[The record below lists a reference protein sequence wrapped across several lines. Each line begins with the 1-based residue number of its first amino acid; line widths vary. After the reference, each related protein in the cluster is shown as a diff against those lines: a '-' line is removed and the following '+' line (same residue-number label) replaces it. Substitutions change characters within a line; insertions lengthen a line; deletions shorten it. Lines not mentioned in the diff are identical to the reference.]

1 MSLTGGGEWWQ
12 TGIVKIFHVLLNSD
26 SAPGGSEMVQPAA
39 LGGDAPPA
47 AALVMS
53 GTVTEKES
61 KLAELLA
68 VEKASHATTAATIKA
83 REITIAELED
93 KLRQARGEKPAP
105 AAAKKSM
112 MAAWLAGDE
121 S

>member
-1 MSLTGGGEWWQ
+1 MSLTGGGGRWQ
-12 TGIVKIFHVLLNSD
+12 SGAVKIFPVLLNSD
-26 SAPGGSEMVQPAA
+26 SASGGSETVQPAA

-68 VEKASHATTAATIKA
+68 AEKASHASTAATIKA

-93 KLRQARGEKPAP
+93 KLRQARGERPP
-105 AAAKKSM
+105 AAPKKSI
-112 MAAWLAGDE
+112 MAAFLAGENE